1 MGSGCSGDPRRS
13 GQGKGLA
20 THPNK
25 KLVASFEIKA
35 AHKFLA
41 RCGVVPK
48 YSEHSA
54 GHHGHAVLVDAARGE
69 TSVRGFDDNPYTLG
83 LQNLV
88 HNVCNLGS

>member
-1 MGSGCSGDPRRS
+1 MGAFAS
-13 GQGKGLA
+13 
-20 THPNK
+20 
-25 KLVASFEIKA
+25 LVAFFLFEIKA

-41 RCGVVPK
+41 RGGVVPK

-54 GHHGHAVLVDAARGE
+54 GHHRHAVLVDPAGGE
-69 TSVRGFDDNPYTLG
+69 TSVSGFDDYPYALG